1 MPDSKKI
8 QVQLAALFLIL
19 TGVSVIALAQFRA
32 GVQGTVTDSTGAVV
46 PGATLTLQ
54 NNQTGAVHTT
64 TTDGKGYY
72 NFSFLPAGDYTLS
85 ASKPNFSTTSRK
97 NVRVSA
103 EQVQGVDL
111 VLKPGESAQTVTVT
125 ASTTPAFQTESAN
138 ISGEITNRQ
147 ITSLPQIGRDPYEL
161 LRLAPGVFGD
171 GARNGSGLSVAL
183 PNTTGPGGSN
193 LSIFQVE
200 NQVPVVSNGQRLSE
214 NNYIVDGV
222 SANSLTWGGAAVIT
236 PNQESVEEIHVSSTS
251 YSAEDGR
258 NSGAQVETV
267 TKSGT
272 NQFHGNG
279 IFLFQRPGLDAYNK
293 WGGPYG
299 APPTRV
305 DDRYNQFGGSFGGPL
320 RKNKLFF
327 FASYEGLRDNSTN
340 FENAFMATPQF
351 VQTVI
356 NQRPGSVMAKIF
368 NEPGIAPRLVQSL
381 TVPCPSSSKTGTC
394 KQVTGGLD
402 IGSLTGGAGSYVDN
416 TKDPTGGGLDGAPDI
431 EYGQFSLPQQNVG
444 NQYDL
449 RMDYT
454 PDAKDTLTGSAYVTT
469 LKTLTSDPATD
480 GEPIADVRNTPLN
493 TVAMLAYNRTIS
505 PTTLNIARFNVTR
518 YAYNQLQA
526 SAGTNWG
533 VPRLDVQNLANSTLS
548 DIQFGAPQASATP
561 GIFAENTFE
570 FNDKLSK
577 IAGNHDIE
585 VGAQITRDQ
594 DNNNLLGSARPVYS
608 FQGLWNLANSA
619 PVYEGISANPVTGG
633 PPQTQV
639 YLRTG
644 DYAVF
649 GQDGWKAKPD
659 LTLTFGLRWEYF
671 TPMTEANG
679 LVSNLQ
685 FGSEGLLNA
694 KVALSSRL
702 YNPTYHNFGPRFGF
716 AYNPTSHPNLVIRGG
731 YGVYEDRIPDVM
743 FSNIDTDPPL
753 VATYGQCCG
762 NVASPFAN
770 GKILF
775 STGANGSPLSY
786 PINPALAVG
795 IDPVTGTPKG
805 SSVAV
810 WGAQPGTVNPFVEVY
825 SLDAQ
830 YKLPGNWVA
839 SLGYQGSAAHH
850 LTRLVNQNYLYPLPK
865 PTPFNAIYIPQTD
878 VNSNYNALN
887 ASLDHTFSHGLQ
899 VSAKYAYAKSLDEL
913 SYGGPGAVTNQT
925 YPQVLKSEYGPSDF
939 DTTHFFAIDESYT
952 LPFYRSRHGLLGEAF
967 GGWELSGITTYHTG
981 FPWTVKIGRSVQTP
995 GGPTLAP
1002 TRPTAYCGCVQQ
1014 NTSNSAFMTPG
1025 TMFPGGGGKYFNIA
1039 ASGPPGVGRN
1049 SFRGPRYFSTDA
1061 SLKKHFA
1068 LPVGLHLGE
1077 NAGLDLQANFF
1088 NVFNQ
1093 LNLLPIGFYS
1103 NGAFADN
1110 SEFFGVADGAGGGRV
1125 IELQARFSF

>member
-1 MPDSKKI
+1 MRKVI
-8 QVQLAALFLIL
+8 QMRIAAIIVAVFSA
-19 TGVSVIALAQFRA
+19 SVMGLAQFRA

-46 PGATLTLQ
+46 PGASVTLR
-54 NNQTGAVHTT
+54 NNATSAVHIT

-72 NFSFLPAGDYTLS
+72 NFSFLPPGDYTLS
-85 ASKPNFSTTSRK
+85 AAKQGFSTTSRK

-111 VLKPGESAQTVTVT
+111 MLKPGESAQTVTVT
-125 ASTTPAFQTESAN
+125 ASTTPAFQTESAS
-138 ISGEITNRQ
+138 ISGEITNHQ

-171 GARNGSGLSVAL
+171 GARNGSGLSVSL

-258 NSGAQVETV
+258 NSGAQIETV
-267 TKSGT
+267 TKSGA
-272 NQFHGNG
+272 NRFHGSG

-299 APPTRV
+299 APTTRV
-305 DDRYNQFGGSFGGPL
+305 DDRFNQFGGSLGGPI

-340 FENAFMATPQF
+340 FENSFMATPQF
-351 VQTVI
+351 MQSVI
-356 NQRPGSVMAKIF
+356 SQRPGSVMANIF
-368 NEPGIAPRLVQSL
+368 NQSGIMPRMVQSL
-381 TVPCPSSSKTGTC
+381 TAPCPSGFKPGQC
-394 KQVTGGLD
+394 QQVSGGLD
-402 IGSLTGGAGSYVDN
+402 IGSLKGGIGTYVN
-416 TKDPTGGGLDGAPDI
+416 NSTDPTGGGLDGVPDI
-431 EYGQFSLPQQNVG
+431 EYGQFALPQQNVG

-449 RMDYT
+449 RIDFT
-454 PDAKDTLTGSAYVTT
+454 PDARDTITGSAYVTT
-469 LKTLTSDPATD
+469 LKTLASDPATD

-493 TVAMLAYNRTIS
+493 TVAMLAYNRTLS
-505 PTTLNIARFNVTR
+505 PTMLNIARFNITR

-526 SAGTNWG
+526 SSGTNWG
-533 VPRLDVQNLANSTLS
+533 VPRLDVQNLGNNTLS
-548 DIQFGAPQASATP
+548 DIQFGAPQSGATP

-585 VGAQITRDQ
+585 LGGEVIRDQ

-608 FQGLWNLANSA
+608 FQGFWNLANSA

-639 YLRTG
+639 HLRTG

-649 GQDGWKAKPD
+649 AQDGWKAKPD

-679 LVSNLQ
+679 LVPNLQ

-694 KVALSSRL
+694 KVSLSDRL
-702 YNPTYHNFGPRFGF
+702 YNPDYHNFGPRFGF
-716 AYNPTSHPNLVIRGG
+716 AYNPSWRKNLVLRGG
-731 YGVYEDRIPDVM
+731 YGIYENRIPDVM

-762 NVASPFAN
+762 NTSAPFAN

-775 STGANGSPLSY
+775 SMGANRSPLSY
-786 PINPALAVG
+786 PINPSLAVG
-795 IDPVTGTPKG
+795 IDPTTGTPKG
-805 SSVAV
+805 SSVQV
-810 WGAQPGTVNPFVEVY
+810 WGAQPNTVNPFVEVY
-825 SLDAQ
+825 SFGAE

-839 SLGYQGSAAHH
+839 DLGYQGSAAHH

-887 ASLDHTFSHGLQ
+887 ASLEHTFSRGLQ

-939 DTTHFFAIDESYT
+939 DTTHFFAVDESYA
-952 LPFYRSRHGLLGEAF
+952 LPFFRSGRGVLGEAL

-1002 TRPTAYCGCVQQ
+1002 TRPTAYCGCANQ
-1014 NTSNSAFMTPG
+1014 NTSNHAFMTPG
-1025 TMFPGGGGKYFNIA
+1025 AMFPGGGGKYFNIT

-1049 SFRGPRYFSTDA
+1049 SFRGPRFFSTDA

-1068 LPVGLHLGE
+1068 LPQGIHLGE

-1088 NVFNQ
+1088 NLFNQ
-1093 LNLLPIGFYS
+1093 TNLLPIGFYN

-1110 SEFFGVADGAGGGRV
+1110 SEFFGLADGAGAGRV
-1125 IELQARFSF
+1125 IELQARFNF